1 MRIML
6 ICRLISDRAR
16 LDGVLTILWVDS
28 IVFYEVIVTLSLRQ
42 ILNGDPPRQRLLL
55 CLTANASSIVNI
67 DIFGKAH
74 RVPASFKV
82 FLQVLVH
89 IRQALS
95 ALSIFYDRLGSSR
108 RQRVTCLMTIK
119 VASLL

>member
-67 DIFGKAH
+67 DIFSEAH

-82 FLQVLVH
+82 FL
-89 IRQALS
+89 
-95 ALSIFYDRLGSSR
+95 
-108 RQRVTCLMTIK
+108 
-119 VASLL
+119 